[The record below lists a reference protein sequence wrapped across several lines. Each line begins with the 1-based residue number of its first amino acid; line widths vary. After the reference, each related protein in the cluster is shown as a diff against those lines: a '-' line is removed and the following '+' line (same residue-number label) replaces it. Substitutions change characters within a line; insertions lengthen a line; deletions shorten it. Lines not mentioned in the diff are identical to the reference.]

1 MKRPLVASLVAA
13 GVFAVGGLA
22 LAGTTQFR
30 SHLNTANEVPAP
42 VNVVGTPA
50 GNLKLKL
57 APDGQSIRY
66 DLKISD
72 PITDVRMA
80 HLHTGAAGATGGV
93 VVWLFP
99 STAVPPVVPPPA
111 VPGATDGRLA
121 SGVITP
127 ANLVGSLAGQWDTFI
142 ARLRAGTIYVNVHT
156 SANLPG
162 EIRDQVHLIEGD
174 EED

>member
-1 MKRPLVASLVAA
+1 MKRPLVASLIAA
-13 GVFAVGGLA
+13 GAFAVGGIA

-30 SHLNTANEVPAP
+30 AHLSTENEIPTP

-80 HLHTGAAGATGGV
+80 HLHAGAAGATGGI

-99 STAVPPVVPPPA
+99 STEVPPVIPPPA
-111 VPGATDGRLA
+111 VPGETFGRLA

-127 ANLVGSLAGQWDTFI
+127 SNLVGSLAGNWD
-142 ARLRAGTIYVNVHT
+142 G
-156 SANLPG
+156 
-162 EIRDQVHLIEGD
+162 Q
-174 EED
+174 